1 MKYTWSRDTSV
12 TKLSGPARDGSNTSV
27 FAPLTYEIDDGH
39 MVLRDGKQ
47 LTELSACTRE
57 FLAISR
63 SKETST
69 VSRRWSELGAVEVVI
84 LGHLSGPPYAYD
96 KPVYLQ
102 YCTRFFI

>member
-1 MKYTWSRDTSV
+1 MKHTWSRDTSV

-39 MVLRDGKQ
+39 MVLRDEKQ

-63 SKETST
+63 SKDTST
-69 VSRRWSELGAVEVVI
+69 VSRRWSELRAVEVVI
-84 LGHLSGPPYAYD
+84 FGHLSGPPHAYD
-96 KPVYLQ
+96 N
-102 YCTRFFI
+102 RFIYSIVHTFVI